1 MEFFTATFT
10 LFLVMD
16 PLGNV
21 PIFLAL
27 LKDLDPKRRRYV
39 IIREMLI
46 ALLVLALF
54 LLFGNSVLHFLGL
67 KQETIS
73 IAGGIVL
80 FVIALRMVFP
90 QQGGVMGDLPGGEP
104 FIVPLAIPG
113 VAGPSTLAT
122 LILFSQQGD
131 HALVFTSMELLLAWG
146 ASFAILLFSTNFYQ
160 WLGVRGLAAMERL
173 MGMLLI
179 MIAVQMLLNG
189 VLTFAADF
197 NAVRASASVVSGTV
211 PAMF

>member
-21 PIFLAL
+21 PVFLAI
-27 LKDLDPKRRRYV
+27 LKDLEPKRRRYI

-46 ALLVLALF
+46 ALLIMGLF
-54 LLFGNSVLHFLGL
+54 LVFGNSMLQFLGL
-67 KQETIS
+67 KPETIS

-80 FVIALRMVFP
+80 FIIALRMVFP
-90 QQGGVMGDLPGGEP
+90 QQGGLMGDLPGGEP
-104 FIVPLAIPG
+104 FIVPLAIPF

-122 LILFSQQGD
+122 LILFSQQSGQTL
-131 HALVFTSMELLLAWG
+131 AFTSMELLLAW
-146 ASFAILLFSTNFYQ
+146 AISFVILLFSTNFYR

-189 VLTFAADF
+189 VLAFAADF
-197 NAVRASASVVSGTV
+197 NELRAAAGR
-211 PAMF
+211 

>member
-1 MEFFTATFT
+1 MEFFTAVLT

-21 PIFLAL
+21 PIFLAI
-27 LKDLDPKRRRYV
+27 LKDLEPKRRRYV

-46 ALLVLALF
+46 ALLVMALF
-54 LLFGNSVLHFLGL
+54 LMFGNGMLQVLGL
-67 KQETIS
+67 KPETIS

-80 FVIALRMVFP
+80 FIIALRMVFP
-90 QQGGVMGDLPGGEP
+90 QQGGLMGDLPDGEP
-104 FIVPLAIPG
+104 FIVPLAVPF

-122 LILFSQQGD
+122 LILFSQQSGQT
-131 HALVFTSMELLLAWG
+131 LVFTSIELVIAW
-146 ASFAILLFSTNFYQ
+146 ALTFVILLFSTKFYK

-179 MIAVQMLLNG
+179 MISVQMLLNG
-189 VLTFAADF
+189 VLAFAADF
-197 NAVRASASVVSGTV
+197 NAVRAIGS
-211 PAMF
+211 

>member
-1 MEFFTATFT
+1 MEFFTAVLT

-21 PIFLAL
+21 PIFLAI
-27 LKDLDPKRRRYV
+27 LKDLEPKRRRYV

-46 ALLVLALF
+46 ALLVMALF
-54 LLFGNSVLHFLGL
+54 LMFGNGMLQVLGL
-67 KQETIS
+67 KPETIS

-80 FVIALRMVFP
+80 FIIALRMVFP
-90 QQGGVMGDLPGGEP
+90 QQGGLMGDLPDGEP
-104 FIVPLAIPG
+104 FIVPLAVPF

-122 LILFSQQGD
+122 LILFSQQSGQT
-131 HALVFTSMELLLAWG
+131 LVFTSIELVIAW
-146 ASFAILLFSTNFYQ
+146 ALTFVILLFSTKFYK

-179 MIAVQMLLNG
+179 MISVQMLLNG
-189 VLTFAADF
+189 VLAFAADF
-197 NAVRASASVVSGTV
+197 NAVRAG
-211 PAMF
+211 

>member
-21 PIFLAL
+21 PVFLAI
-27 LKDLDPKRRRYV
+27 LKDLEPKRRRYI

-46 ALLVLALF
+46 ALLIMGLF
-54 LLFGNSVLHFLGL
+54 LVFGNSMLQFLGL
-67 KQETIS
+67 KPETIS

-80 FVIALRMVFP
+80 FIIALRMVFP
-90 QQGGVMGDLPGGEP
+90 QQGGLMGDLPGGEP
-104 FIVPLAIPG
+104 FIVPLAIPF

-122 LILFSQQGD
+122 LILFSQQSGQTL
-131 HALVFTSMELLLAWG
+131 AFTSMELLLAW
-146 ASFAILLFSTNFYQ
+146 AVSFVILLFSTNFYR

-189 VLTFAADF
+189 VLAFAADF
-197 NAVRASASVVSGTV
+197 NALRAAAG
-211 PAMF
+211 